1 MDIAL
6 FSEMVKNLI
15 LDNDEVT
22 LPGVGSF
29 VSEMVPSTFSD
40 KGYTIN
46 PPYRR
51 LSFRQRS
58 GHDNALVEM
67 YAEANRTDLDSARR
81 IMEGFLSE
89 LLETLKTRKTVALPG
104 LGRLRATRENTFFFI
119 PDEDLDIYQ
128 YGFGLSPVSLKT
140 HEETPEEVSEAVAT
154 LKDIVDSVPAPVSES
169 TPVEDEAKPE
179 EPVKPEEPA
188 RVEEPVQAEIPAAVE
203 QSQAAPVLEPKRGK
217 RPLRIALI
225 SILAVLLAACIF
237 LGGFI
242 LLAHVAPDFI
252 DSLLYTQDELNIINH
267 K

>member
-89 LLETLKTRKTVALPG
+89 LLETLKTRKTVVLPG

-154 LKDIVDSVPAPVSES
+154 LKDIVDSVPAPVAESAPVSES
-169 TPVEDEAKPE
+169 VPVEEEAQ
-179 EPVKPEEPA
+179 PEEPA
-188 RVEEPVQAEIPAAVE
+188 QAEEPAQPEEPAHVE
-203 QSQAAPVLEPKRGK
+203 APKKGK
-217 RPLRIALI
+217 SPLRIALI

>member
-67 YAEANRTDLDSARR
+67 YAEANHTDLDSARR

-128 YGFGLSPVSLKT
+128 YGFGLAPVSLKT

-179 EPVKPEEPA
+179 EPA

-203 QSQAAPVLEPKRGK
+203 QSQAAPAVEPEKGK
-217 RPLRIALI
+217 RPLRIAII

>member
-1 MDIAL
+1 
-6 FSEMVKNLI
+6 
-15 LDNDEVT
+15 
-22 LPGVGSF
+22 
-29 VSEMVPSTFSD
+29 
-40 KGYTIN
+40 
-46 PPYRR
+46 
-51 LSFRQRS
+51 
-58 GHDNALVEM
+58 
-67 YAEANRTDLDSARR
+67 
-81 IMEGFLSE
+81 MEGFLSE
-89 LLETLKTRKTVALPG
+89 LLETLKTRKTVVLPG

-179 EPVKPEEPA
+179 EPA
-188 RVEEPVQAEIPAAVE
+188 RVEEPVQAEIPATVE

-217 RPLRIALI
+217 RPLRIAII

>member
-89 LLETLKTRKTVALPG
+89 LLETLKTRKTVVLPG

-179 EPVKPEEPA
+179 EPA
-188 RVEEPVQAEIPAAVE
+188 RVEEPVQAEIPATVE

-217 RPLRIALI
+217 RPLRIAII

>member
-67 YAEANRTDLDSARR
+67 YAEANHTDLDSARR

-179 EPVKPEEPA
+179 EPV

-203 QSQAAPVLEPKRGK
+203 QSQAAPAVESKQGK

>member
-1 MDIAL
+1 
-6 FSEMVKNLI
+6 MVKNLI

-154 LKDIVDSVPAPVSES
+154 LKDIVDSVPAPV
-169 TPVEDEAKPE
+169 EDE
-179 EPVKPEEPA
+179 VKPEEPA